1 MSVEVEILKGV
12 SKGKRKMV
20 NPIHAQSLAKVG
32 FLRIV
37 IDDDATEEPA
47 RAKRTYR
54 RKDMVA
60 EA

>member
-12 SKGKRKMV
+12 SKGKRKQI
-20 NPIHAQSLAKVG
+20 NPIHAKALASVG

-37 IDDDATEEPA
+37 DGSEDAGEPA
-47 RAKRTYR
+47 KTKRVYR

>member
-1 MSVEVEILKGV
+1 MNVEVEILKGV
-12 SKGKRKMV
+12 SKGKRKT
-20 NPIHAQSLAKVG
+20 ISAIKARALSSVG

-37 IDDDATEEPA
+37 DDGESTEEV
-47 RAKRTYR
+47 AKPKRVYR

>member
-12 SKGKRKMV
+12 SKGKRKQI
-20 NPIHAQSLAKVG
+20 NPIHAKSLAAVG

-37 IDDDATEEPA
+37 DGADEESEPV
-47 RAKRTYR
+47 RTKRVYR